1 MRVPRFM
8 SGFGTEMNYLFFE
21 KGNEE
26 AKGRRCMMLQSIM
39 CNISA
44 WITGGTFYTGFL
56 LGNDI
61 EMTDIGII
69 TALPYLA
76 SLLTLFTPAILGRFK
91 KRRVILAVTRIL
103 YFFVNIIGLTVM
115 PMLVHD
121 KSAKL
126 IWFGIIVFVGNAIN
140 FLFVS
145 GYTDWHLNFLTD
157 NVRAAFFS
165 VQQFTNNLMGCGV
178 AVLAGIAADAL
189 AGTPHQM
196 TIIIWLR
203 YIGFIFAL
211 LDVFFLCLPK
221 EYPYPTTQKVKL
233 TNVVTLPLK
242 NKKFTATVL
251 IYCLY
256 VITANLPSGV
266 LSAYLLSTV
275 GATYLQIN
283 LINVCYAVIVLLLS
297 GFWQKLI
304 RRVGWLNVF
313 SFTCLLMTPTYIM
326 YMFLNPGNVLW
337 LYTLLRIL
345 QHFIGVGQ
353 NVTAAN
359 LNYLNMPVED
369 RSNFTAFSSL
379 IANLS
384 VWISITIG
392 TWFVD
397 MVDDFKLVLGA
408 FSFDSVQLLLGVVT
422 ICSFLTFIIAK
433 AAAPKLEPKFE
444 D

>member
-8 SGFGTEMNYLFFE
+8 SGVGAEMNHLFFE
-21 KGNEE
+21 KGNPE
-26 AKGRRCMMLQSIM
+26 AKGRRCMMLESIM
-39 CNISA
+39 ANISA

-56 LGNDI
+56 LGNGI

-91 KRRVILAVTRIL
+91 KRRWILAATRVL

-115 PMLVHD
+115 PMFVHD
-121 KSAKL
+121 KAAKL

-178 AVLAGIAADAL
+178 AVLAGLAADAL

-196 TIIIWLR
+196 TIIIVLR

-242 NKKFTATVL
+242 NKKFIGTQL
-251 IYCLY
+251 FYCLHT
-256 VITANLPSGV
+256 IIGNLPAGV
-266 LSAYLLSTV
+266 LTAYLLTTV
-275 GATYLQIN
+275 GTTYFQIN
-283 LINVCYAVIVLLLS
+283 FINVLYAVIVLIFS
-297 GFWQKLI
+297 SFWQKKI
-304 RRVGWLNVF
+304 RLWGWMNVY
-313 SFTCLLMTPTYIM
+313 SLTCLLMAPTYM
-326 YMFLNPGNVLW
+326 LYMFLNPTNVLW
-337 LYTLLRIL
+337 LYTLLRLL
-345 QHFIGVGQ
+345 QHVIGVGQ
-353 NVTAAN
+353 NVAASN
-359 LNYLNMPVED
+359 LPYLNMPTED

-379 IANLS
+379 TANLC
-384 VWISITIG
+384 VWLSITLG

-397 MVDDFKLVLGA
+397 LVGDFTLAIGA
-408 FSFDSVQLLLGVVT
+408 FTFDSVQLLLGVVT
-422 ICSFLTFIIAK
+422 ILSFVTFLLARL
-433 AAAPKLEPKFE
+433 AAPRLEPKFE
-444 D
+444 